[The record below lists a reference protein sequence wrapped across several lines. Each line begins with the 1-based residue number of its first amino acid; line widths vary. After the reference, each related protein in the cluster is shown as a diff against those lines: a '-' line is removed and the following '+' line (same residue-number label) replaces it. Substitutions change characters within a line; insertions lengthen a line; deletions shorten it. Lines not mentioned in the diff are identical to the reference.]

1 MPEAWLSPITMSR
14 ECSIKSSVQPFS
26 LCTEIQGLKL
36 LVLKM
41 ERNANLLANLL
52 FYKCLFLGQSGI
64 YKKHQ
69 PQMEKASSFVFF
81 VFFCSF
87 GQPSLK
93 PCAGAL
99 WRGRG
104 KVGAQDAGFCG
115 RGVGGQ
121 AL

>member
-1 MPEAWLSPITMSR
+1 
-14 ECSIKSSVQPFS
+14 
-26 LCTEIQGLKL
+26 
-36 LVLKM
+36 M
-41 ERNANLLANLL
+41 ERNATLLANLL

-81 VFFCSF
+81 LFFCSF

-121 AL
+121 GLCKSSPVVGWRGRWGVLPRPAV